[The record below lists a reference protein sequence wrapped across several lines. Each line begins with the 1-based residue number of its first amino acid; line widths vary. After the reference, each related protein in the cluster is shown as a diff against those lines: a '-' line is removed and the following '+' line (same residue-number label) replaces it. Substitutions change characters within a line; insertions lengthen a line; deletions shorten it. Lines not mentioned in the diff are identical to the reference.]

1 MNYIE
6 LKDLQEI
13 LKNEPKESIISI
25 LHDYLKFESID
36 TLQRK
41 IIHIKLDINLAK
53 QKKVLDEIDSV
64 DLLTK
69 DKIKWFENVDKH
81 NRLNNELQKL
91 DKEWNRLYKS
101 LDEVK

>member
-13 LKNEPKESIISI
+13 LKNEPKETVVAII
-25 LHDYLKFESID
+25 HDYVKFNSID

-41 IIHIKLDINLAK
+41 IIHIKININLAK

-69 DKIKWFENVDKH
+69 DKIKWFENVDKN

-91 DKEWNRLYKS
+91 DKEWNKLYKS